1 MDKAITVNNVS
12 KKYRIF
18 SSPRDRLKELF
29 HPKGKKYHHEFWSLK
44 NITFD
49 VDKGEAVGILGRNGS
64 GKSTLLQI
72 ICSII
77 RPTEGHVTANGRISA
92 LLELGA
98 GFNPEFSG
106 RANVYMNGALMG
118 FNKEE
123 MDERMETI
131 ERYADV
137 GEFMDQPMKIY
148 SSGMYI
154 RVAFA
159 CAVNVKPDILV
170 VDEALG
176 VGDIFFQQ
184 KCFNTISDIIGNGTT
199 CLFVSHDLEA
209 IRKLCSKAVLLKNGE
224 IDYMGPAV
232 EAISRYAGY
241 FDPKRSTKKLT
252 ANAVSP
258 STHGLMSAGDIIA
271 GNVIPEGTPRH
282 GRGGGA
288 EITALRVTNKDGLD
302 TLAVDMMSSLK
313 FNFLIRVKEPVT
325 DLNVAVTLFD
335 RMGNFI
341 FGSGP
346 RQLGMRLPDMQR
358 GASFVVCIDI
368 QFTVKPG
375 EYTFG
380 AGVSEPTYNTIDEV
394 FTHDRVDSLGPL
406 TVTHNPAVML
416 PFHGIAKLPISV
428 CFSTPTLS
436 DNIVVAGAN
445 DSIQET
451 ANPESNSDLVLSVRE
466 IFQKFRPE
474 KIIETGTCQGLGSTT
489 IIASALRDYAS
500 DDAVFYSIEVNP
512 QHYKAAEVNL
522 TNNGLAE
529 RVKLLNGLSVPA
541 GALPSIEEIENKFVR
556 NLQYS
561 GIFVDYNEAQRAQ
574 LYFKE
579 TDFPGLPDDLL
590 VKCLSEFSYKPDF
603 IFLNSAAHTGYVE
616 FEYLIK
622 HLPAPCI
629 IAIKDCFHVKHYR
642 SYLHIKTDTRFEVLK
657 VSEEK
662 FGFCIARFT
671 P

>member
-1 MDKAITVNNVS
+1 MNKSITVDNVS

-29 HPKGKKYHHEFWSLK
+29 HPKGKKYHHEFWSLR
-44 NITFD
+44 NVTFD

-77 RPTEGHVTANGRISA
+77 RPTGGQVIANGRISA

-118 FNKEE
+118 FTKEE

-131 ERYADV
+131 EKYADI
-137 GEFMDQPMKIY
+137 GEFIDQPMKIY

-184 KCFNTISDIIGNGTT
+184 KCFNTISDIIGGGTT

-209 IRKLCSKAVLLKNGE
+209 IRKLCSRAVLLKNGE
-224 IDYMGPAV
+224 VDYIGPAV

-241 FDPKRSTKKLT
+241 FDPKRSNKKLT
-252 ANAVSP
+252 ADTVSP
-258 STHGLMSAGDIIA
+258 STHGLMSPEEIIA

-282 GRGGGA
+282 GTGGGA
-288 EITALRVTNKDGLD
+288 EIAALRVTNKDGLD
-302 TLAVDMMSSLK
+302 TFAVDMMSSLM
-313 FNFLIRVKEPVT
+313 FNFLIRVKEPVS

-341 FGSGP
+341 FGGGP
-346 RQLGMRLPDMQR
+346 RQIGMRLPDMQR
-358 GASFVVCIDI
+358 GASFVVCIEL

-406 TVTHNPAVML
+406 TVTHNPALML
-416 PFHGIAKLPISV
+416 PFHGIALLASNIW
-428 CFSTPTLS
+428 FSTP
-436 DNIVVAGAN
+436 NIPGNIIITGTNDAAQGMSGA
-445 DSIQET
+445 
-451 ANPESNSDLVLSVRE
+451 ESTSDLALSVQE
-466 IFQKFRPE
+466 IFQKFRPLR
-474 KIIETGTCQGLGSTT
+474 IIETGTYQGLGSTT
-489 IIASALRDYAS
+489 IITSALRDYGH
-500 DDAVFYSIEVNP
+500 DDAIFYSIEVNP
-512 QHYKAAEVNL
+512 QHHKAAVSNL
-522 TNNGLAE
+522 TGNGLIGKV
-529 RVKLLNGLSVPA
+529 RLLNGLSVPRNIV
-541 GALPSIEEIENKFVR
+541 PSKDEIDDKFVKH
-556 NLQYS
+556 LQYT
-561 GIFVDYNEAQRAQ
+561 GIFVDYEENERVEM
-574 LYFKE
+574 YFKE
-579 TDFPGLPDDLL
+579 TDFPDLPDDLL
-590 VKCLSEFSYKPDF
+590 GKCLSEFSYKPDF
-603 IFLNSAAHTGYVE
+603 VVLDSAGHMGYVE

-622 HLPAPCI
+622 RLPAPCI
-629 IAIKDCFHVKHYR
+629 IALKDCFAVKHYK
-642 SYLHIKTDTRFEVLK
+642 SFLHIKSDPRFEVLK

-662 FGFCIARFT
+662 YGFCIARFT